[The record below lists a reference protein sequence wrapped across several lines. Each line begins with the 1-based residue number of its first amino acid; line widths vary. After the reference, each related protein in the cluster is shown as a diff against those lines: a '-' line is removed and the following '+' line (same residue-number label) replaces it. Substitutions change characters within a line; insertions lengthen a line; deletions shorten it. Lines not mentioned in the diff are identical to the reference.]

1 MIVDPTTGGR
11 VDAAVL
17 DTSGDGK
24 LNSTDKITS
33 GGTTVYASGV
43 QSTVGI
49 TPTPAIVLGGPSAST
64 TAPGDAIYGTSG
76 PLLAGSGLLIAY
88 AIGGGSGGRTTTI
101 LGLAA
106 SSGRVSWREV
116 LSR

>member
-11 VDAAVL
+11 IDSAVL
-17 DTSGDGK
+17 DSTGDGT
-24 LNSTDKITS
+24 LSSADKITS
-33 GGTTVYASGV
+33 AGTTVYASGL

-49 TPTPAIVLGGPSAST
+49 TPTPAIVLGGPAVST
-64 TAPGDAIYGTSG
+64 PPPGDAIYGTTG

-116 LSR
+116 LAR